1 MSKLRL
7 ASVASLMLLSAGA
20 YAQNGMPTVEQ
31 IMGFL
36 DADQDGFIQE
46 SEAQGP
52 LADNFARIDADKD
65 GKVSPAELQAALDM
79 KAKMDAEKANGAA
92 PAPAPAPAG

>member
-1 MSKLRL
+1 MSKLRF
-7 ASVASLMLLSAGA
+7 AAAASLMLLSTAA
-20 YAQNGMPTVEQ
+20 LAQGMPTVEQ

-52 LADNFARIDADKD
+52 LAENFALIDADKD
-65 GKVSPAELQAALDM
+65 GKVSPTELQAALDM
-79 KAKMDAEKANGAA
+79 RAKMQAEKAAA
-92 PAPAPAPAG
+92 TPAPTPAPAG

>member
-1 MSKLRL
+1 MSKLRI
-7 ASVASLMLLSAGA
+7 AAAASLMLLSAGA
-20 YAQNGMPTVEQ
+20 FAQDGMPTVEQ

-52 LADNFARIDADKD
+52 LAENFALIDADKD
-65 GKVSPAELQAALDM
+65 GKVSPAELQTALDM
-79 KAKMDAEKANGAA
+79 RAKMQAEKAA
-92 PAPAPAPAG
+92 PAPAPAG

>member
-7 ASVASLMLLSAGA
+7 VSAASLMLLSTAAFAQDGA
-20 YAQNGMPTVEQ
+20 MPTAEQ

-36 DADQDGFIQE
+36 DGDQDGFIQE

-52 LADNFARIDADKD
+52 LAENFALIDADKD

-79 KAKMDAEKANGAA
+79 KAKMDAAKSTA
-92 PAPAPAPAG
+92 PAPAPQ